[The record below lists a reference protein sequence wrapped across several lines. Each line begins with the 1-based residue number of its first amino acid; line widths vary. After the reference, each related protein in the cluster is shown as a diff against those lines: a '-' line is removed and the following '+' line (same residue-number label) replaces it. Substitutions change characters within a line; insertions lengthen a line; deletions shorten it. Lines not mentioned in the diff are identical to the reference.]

1 MDNLR
6 ADASQALKELG
17 ESSPLAQSLNKR
29 AAAAA
34 ELAADLAV
42 AAEVPFDEPK
52 SDVSVSDLVQAAVA
66 DADPRALRHGVSLSV
81 KGPATLRLSTRPKAL
96 SALIRSLLH
105 HAIAATPRDGQV
117 QFAAYA
123 VETGVMLSA
132 QDGGPSVT
140 EAHRTEVLRN
150 RTDPSAFGRPSG
162 VSLLI
167 AEAAAESLGATLEL
181 RDGPDGQAE
190 VWTLL
195 GR

>member
-1 MDNLR
+1 MLF
-6 ADASQALKELG
+6 S
-17 ESSPLAQSLNKR
+17 
-29 AAAAA
+29 
-34 ELAADLAV
+34 
-42 AAEVPFDEPK
+42 
-52 SDVSVSDLVQAAVA
+52 
-66 DADPRALRHGVSLSV
+66 
-81 KGPATLRLSTRPKAL
+81 
-96 SALIRSLLH
+96 
-105 HAIAATPRDGQV
+105 
-117 QFAAYA
+117 AYA

-190 VWTLL
+190 VWALL
-195 GR
+195 SR